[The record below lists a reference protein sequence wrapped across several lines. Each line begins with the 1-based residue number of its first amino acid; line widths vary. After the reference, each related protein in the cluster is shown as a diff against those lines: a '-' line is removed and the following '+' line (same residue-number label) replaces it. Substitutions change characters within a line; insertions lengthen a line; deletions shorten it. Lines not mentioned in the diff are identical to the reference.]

1 MIWTFEK
8 KNWIN
13 TQFSIEVNP
22 WRHQFYFRTLG
33 DWSSKTHVV
42 LSVNQ
47 LNNFYGKESLAAQVP
62 FSRVKESPHSFPLS
76 FC

>member
-8 KNWIN
+8 KNWVN
-13 TQFSIEVNP
+13 TQ
-22 WRHQFYFRTLG
+22 YFRTLG

-47 LNNFYGKESLAAQVP
+47 MNNFYGKESLAAQVP
-62 FSRVKESPHSFPLS
+62 FSRVIESPHSFPLS